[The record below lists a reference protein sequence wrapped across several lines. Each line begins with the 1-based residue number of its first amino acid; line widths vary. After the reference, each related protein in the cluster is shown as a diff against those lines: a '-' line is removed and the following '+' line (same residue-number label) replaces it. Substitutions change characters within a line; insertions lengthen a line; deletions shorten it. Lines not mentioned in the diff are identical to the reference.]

1 MIQQELFDTKE
12 KVIYLI
18 DGSAFIF
25 RAYHAIRNLSN
36 SKGFPTNAI
45 FGFANILNKLL
56 NEKQPEY
63 AIMLFDMKGPTFR
76 HEMYSEYKANRPPAP
91 EDLVVQISHIK
102 ELTEAFN
109 IPLMEMQGYEA
120 DDLTGTLAKLAQE
133 KGFKVI
139 MVTGDKDFKQLV
151 TENAIIWDPMKDRTF
166 TIESINEEHGVGPE
180 KIIEIMG
187 LTGDTSDNV
196 PGVPGIGPKTASVL
210 IKEFGSIENIY
221 KNLDSITK
229 KKQKENLISNKD
241 MAFLSKKL
249 VTIKEDIP
257 LTFNADE
264 FRLTGP
270 NEEKLHDLFSE
281 FEFKKFLKGGVKKKT
296 HKKTYTCIL
305 TEEDLDNL
313 IQNLEEAGEFAV
325 DTETTSKNPML
336 AELVGLSFSYKDHE
350 ACYIPCKHN
359 YPRAPE
365 QLEKEFVLDKLKGI
379 LENPDIKKIGQN
391 IKYDWIVLKNSGIT
405 MQGVFFDTMLASYLL
420 NPSLRGHSL
429 DKIAEDYL
437 GHSTIPYSD
446 VAGKGKSALLFNEIN
461 LDIATP
467 YASEDAD
474 ITRLLYQIL
483 SKELED
489 AGLTD
494 LMHDIEMPLVPVLMA
509 IERDGIKVDKEKLT
523 ELSNRFNT
531 ELTVIKSEIYNLAG
545 EEFNINSSQQ
555 LGKILFEKLELPV
568 VKKTKKKTGYSTDV
582 DVLTKL
588 SQEHDLPKLL
598 LRYRTLSK
606 LKSTY
611 TDALIDLI
619 HPETG
624 RIHTSFNQ
632 TVAATGRLSSSDPN
646 LQNIP
651 IRTEEGR
658 EIRKAFV
665 AREGWKL
672 LAADYSQVELRVLAH
687 CSDDEIFIES
697 FKNGED
703 IHTRTASEV
712 FQEFAEM
719 VTPDMRRQAKAINF
733 GIVYGMSAFG
743 LSRDL
748 EISRKKAQEYIDNYF
763 ARYSG
768 VKTFMETTVEKAR
781 ETGHTSTLSGRLRN
795 IPEITSSNKNVRQ
808 FAERIAINTPIQG
821 TAADLIKLAMI
832 QMDEK
837 IQEKNLK
844 SIMVLSVHDEIV
856 FEVPEQELEEM
867 TQLTKEVME
876 NIWDLK
882 VPLKVNID
890 IGDNWSEAH

>member
-1 MIQQELFDTKE
+1 VIQQELFDTKE

-36 SKGFPTNAI
+36 SKGMPTNAL
-45 FGFANILNKLL
+45 FGFTNILNKLL

-63 AIMLFDMKGPTFR
+63 AVMLFDMKGPTFR
-76 HEMYSEYKANRPPAP
+76 HDMYSDYKANRPPAP
-91 EDLVVQISHIK
+91 DDLVIQIPYIK
-102 ELTEAFN
+102 KLTEAFN
-109 IPLMEMQGYEA
+109 IPLMEMQGFEA

-133 KGFKVI
+133 NGFKVI

-151 TENAIIWDPMKDRTF
+151 TEDAVIWDPMKDRTF
-166 TIESINEEHGVGPE
+166 TIESIREEHGVGPD

-187 LTGDTSDNV
+187 LTGDSSDNI
-196 PGVPGIGPKTASVL
+196 PGVHGIGPKTASVL
-210 IKEFGSIENIY
+210 IQEFGSIENIY
-221 KNLDSITK
+221 KNIESITK
-229 KKQKENLISNKD
+229 KKQKENLVNSKD
-241 MAFLSKKL
+241 MAFLSKEL

-257 LTFNADE
+257 IPFDE
-264 FRLTGP
+264 ESFRLKEP
-270 NEEKLHDLFSE
+270 DEEKLFELFSE
-281 FEFKKFLKGGVKKKT
+281 FEFKKFIKQGVKKK
-296 HKKTYTCIL
+296 KVDKTYTCIL
-305 TEEDLDNL
+305 KEKELDQLIADLEN
-313 IQNLEEAGEFAV
+313 AGMFAV
-325 DTETTSKNPML
+325 DTETTSKNPMR
-336 AELVGLSFSYKDHE
+336 AELVGLSFSFKDHE
-350 ACYIPCKHN
+350 ACYIPCKHT
-359 YPRAPE
+359 YPKAPE
-365 QLEKEFVLDKLKGI
+365 QLEKDLVLKKLKPI
-379 LENPDIKKIGQN
+379 LENPGLKKIGQN
-391 IKYDWIVLKNSGIT
+391 IKYDWIVLKNNGID
-405 MQGVFFDTMLASYLL
+405 MQGVFFDTMLASYLI
-420 NPSLRGHSL
+420 NPSKRAHGL
-429 DKIAEDYL
+429 DKISEEYL
-437 GHSTIPYSD
+437 DHTTIPYSE
-446 VAGKGKSALLFNEIN
+446 VAGKGKSEVTFDKIN

-474 ITRLLYQIL
+474 ITRLIWNIL
-483 SKELED
+483 SKELD
-489 AGLTD
+489 DLNLTN
-494 LMHDIEMPLVPVLMA
+494 LMHEIEMPLVPVLMN
-509 IERDGIKVDKEKLT
+509 IERDGIKVDRKKLSDLSERFET
-523 ELSNRFNT
+523 ELA
-531 ELTVIKSEIYNLAG
+531 VIKTEIYNLAG
-545 EEFNINSSQQ
+545 EEFNINSPQQ

-568 VKKTKKKTGYSTDV
+568 MKKTKKKTGYSTDV
-582 DVLTKL
+582 NVLTKL
-588 SQEHDLPKLL
+588 AEKHELPRLL
-598 LRYRTLSK
+598 LRYRTLAK

-611 TDALIDLI
+611 TDSLFELI

-632 TVAATGRLSSSDPN
+632 TVAATGRLSSSEPN

-665 AREGWKL
+665 ARTGWKL
-672 LAADYSQVELRVLAH
+672 MAADYSQVELRVLAH
-687 CSDDEIFIES
+687 CSDDNILIEA

-712 FQEFAEM
+712 FQEFPTM

-768 VKTFMETTVEKAR
+768 VKTFMESTIASAR
-781 ETGHTSTLSGRLRN
+781 ETGHTSTLSGRIRT
-795 IPEITSSNKNVRQ
+795 IPDISNTNKNIRQ

-832 QMDEK
+832 RMAAK
-837 IQEKNLK
+837 LKEKNLK

-856 FEVPEQELEEM
+856 FEVPDEELDEM
-867 TQLTKEVME
+867 SRLTTEVME